1 MIPVK
6 LELHNFLAYRDPPP
20 LDLSGLHMACLAG
33 ANGAGKSSLLDA
45 ITWALWGKARAR
57 RDDDLI
63 HGDETEMHVRLTFA
77 LGGHL
82 YRVMRYRSRQGRGT
96 STLHLEVADGEGWR
110 PITAP
115 SIRET
120 QEKINA
126 ILRLDYETFIN
137 SAFLMQGRAD
147 EFTKKTPAERKA
159 ILSEI
164 LGLERWLVYEERA
177 KERLRVLAQE
187 RSRVE
192 SEIVRIDEELGREVE
207 YLRELGE
214 AQQKLAALSAELR
227 SAEAK
232 VRELESLSRER
243 DRLLAHYRETEQ
255 RIRRSEDDLK
265 RLEAEW
271 EERQQRLA
279 HYREVAARR
288 AEIEEGYQRLRT
300 LRQQESELNAR
311 QFEQAALLRRHSE
324 LQQAITAER
333 ARLEA
338 EQHQHKQRRQELVRR
353 LSSVQERLQRLHE
366 AEADIERLQARKA
379 ESEQW
384 REQCNALR
392 EERAALEG
400 TNRSLK
406 REMEV
411 IKAQQDQILTASEPL
426 CPLCQQ
432 ALSEMHRAELLERL
446 SREGNQKG
454 ELYRANLSRIEA
466 LDTEIERLVRQVAE
480 AERELRKLEPL
491 QQHVARLGEQLKQAR
506 EEEEELG
513 RLEARLTELAAMLEA
528 QTYAPEVQ
536 AALAEV
542 RAQMAALGY
551 DEQAHHALRAQ
562 IAELEGVEVLKGEL
576 EGALQAIPEVESALQ
591 QLVERRTA
599 LEAEIAQDRAAL
611 ETLATEIE
619 ALGGQVADLEAARR
633 VLEDLRDAER
643 QAHYLVGAAEQK
655 INALEQQRQRRKMLL
670 EEAERLLF
678 EQGIYDELR
687 AACSKD
693 GIPAMIIEAAI
704 PEIEEEANQLLAR
717 MTDGRMHIHFE
728 TQREKVTGGVRETLD
743 IRIADE
749 LGTRDYETFSGG
761 EAFRVNFAIRLALSR
776 LLARRAGAQL
786 RTLIVDEGFGTQD
799 TEGRE
804 RLVQALNSIKDEFDL
819 ILVITHLDELKDAFP
834 ARLEVTKTRDGSM
847 VEIV

>member
-1 MIPVK
+1 MIPLK
-6 LELHNFLAYRDPPP
+6 LELRNFLAYRDPPP

-33 ANGAGKSSLLDA
+33 VNGAGKSSLLDA

-63 HGDETEMHVRLTFA
+63 YGNETEMHVRLTFA
-77 LGGHL
+77 LGGYL
-82 YRVMRYRSRQGRGT
+82 YRVMRYRSRQGRGA
-96 STLHLEVADGEGWR
+96 STLHFEVADGEDWR

-126 ILRLDYETFIN
+126 VLRLDYETFIN

-164 LGLERWLVYEERA
+164 LGLDRWSVYEERA
-177 KERLRVLAQE
+177 KERLRAIGQE
-187 RSRVE
+187 RSRIE
-192 SEIVRIDEELGREVE
+192 GEIGQIDEELGHEVD
-207 YLRELGE
+207 YLHELSE
-214 AQQKLAALSAELR
+214 AQQKLTALSAELR

-232 VRELESLSRER
+232 VQELESVGRER
-243 DRLLAHYRETEQ
+243 ERLLAQYREAEQ
-255 RIRRSEDDLK
+255 RIRRNEGDLESL
-265 RLEAEW
+265 RAEW
-271 EERQQRLA
+271 EERQRRLA
-279 HYREVAARR
+279 HYQEIVARR
-288 AEIEEGYQRLRT
+288 AEIEAGHQRLRE
-300 LRQQESELNAR
+300 LRRQERDLNAR
-311 QFEQAALLRRHSE
+311 QFEQAELLRRHGE
-324 LQQAITAER
+324 LQEVITAER
-333 ARLEA
+333 SRLEA
-338 EQHQHKQRRQELVRR
+338 EQHQQAQRRKEISRR
-353 LSSVQERLQRLHE
+353 LSGVQDRLQRLHE
-366 AEADIERLQARKA
+366 AEADIERLQARKI
-379 ESEQW
+379 ECEQW
-384 REQCNALR
+384 RERCNALR
-392 EERAALEG
+392 EERATIDGA
-400 TNRSLK
+400 NRSLK

-411 IKAQQDQILTASEPL
+411 IKAQHDQILAAAEPI

-432 ALSEMHRAELLERL
+432 ALSESHRTELLERL
-446 SREGNQKG
+446 SRDGSQKG

-466 LDTEIERLVRQVAE
+466 LDAEIERLTQQIAD

-491 QQHVARLGEQLKQAR
+491 QQHVARLGEQLRQAQ
-506 EEEEELG
+506 EEEQDLKRIEE
-513 RLEARLTELAAMLEA
+513 RLTELTAVLERGE
-528 QTYAPEVQ
+528 YASEAQ
-536 AALAEV
+536 AALADV

-551 DEQAHHALRAQ
+551 DEQAHQALRAQ
-562 IAELEGVEVLKGEL
+562 IAELEDVEALKGEL
-576 EGALQAIPEVESALQ
+576 DSALNALPEIESALQ
-591 QLVERRTA
+591 RLEERRVA
-599 LEAEIAQDRAAL
+599 LEAENAEERLKLEAL
-611 ETLATEIE
+611 DAEIE
-619 ALGGQVADLEAARR
+619 ALSQQVAELEPAREA
-633 VLEDLRDAER
+633 LDELRDAER
-643 QAHYLVGAAEQK
+643 RAHYLVGVAEQK
-655 INALEQQRQRRKMLL
+655 INALEQQRQRRRMLV
-670 EEAERLLF
+670 EEAERLGF
-678 EQGIYDELR
+678 EQGVYEELR

-693 GIPAMIIEAAI
+693 GIPAMMIEAAI

-717 MTDGRMHIHFE
+717 MTDGRMHLRFE

-804 RLVQALNSIKDEFDL
+804 RLVQAISSIKDEFDL
-819 ILVITHLDELKDAFP
+819 ILVITHIDELKDAFP
-834 ARLEVTKTRDGSM
+834 ARLEVTKTRDGSI